1 MGEEPG
7 GRGAAVPWRCSLDR
21 SCSYESDALAIDTS
35 HVCLLVRAADRLA
48 VEEPLLSDRFQ
59 ELLAS
64 HECAGRHRLMS
75 SLTLLSHER
84 EMNLA
89 SPDCALRLYGQ
100 LPIGALDP
108 IESVDAGAGDDLPE
122 GLPGERDRT
131 LAAAAVA
138 VSNGAEQTVMVVT
151 DDESLGDWIAEI
163 AAGMSDIDVALLP
176 ASSVDLLGRMHACGS
191 IGTSVVMAVGDAE
204 TAHLNIRVM
213 DAGLRQRKLA
223 RLNQMVVAAATRDA
237 KRGVGYERY

>member
-1 MGEEPG
+1 MGKELG
-7 GRGAAVPWRCSLDR
+7 GREAAVRWRCSLDR

-48 VEEPLLSDRFQ
+48 ADEPTLSDRFQ

-64 HECAGRHRLMS
+64 HACAGNHRLVS

-89 SPDCALRLYGQ
+89 SADSAPRLYGQ

-108 IESVDAGAGDDLPE
+108 IEGVDAGPGDDLPA

-151 DDESLGDWIAEI
+151 DDESFADWIAEI

-191 IGTSVVMAVGDAE
+191 IGTPVVTAVGDAE
-204 TAHLNIRVM
+204 TAHLNVRVM
-213 DAGLRQRKLA
+213 DADLRQRKLA

-237 KRGVGYERY
+237 KRGVGYDRY